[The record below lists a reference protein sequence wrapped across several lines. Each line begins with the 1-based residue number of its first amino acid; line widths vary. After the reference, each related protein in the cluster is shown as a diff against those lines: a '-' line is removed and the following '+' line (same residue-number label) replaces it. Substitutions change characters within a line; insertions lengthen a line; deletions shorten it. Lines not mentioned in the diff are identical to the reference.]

1 MLSII
6 LNLPLQIKTEVKRIH
21 YISGITITIFIILHL
36 SNHLYSLFG
45 VDRHIEVMDTLRI
58 FYRNVIAEIILICAV
73 LIQII
78 SGIKLFFKKRK
89 EVSSF
94 FEKLQLWSGFYLAVF
109 FVFHLAA
116 VFIGRLILNL
126 DTNIYFGVAGL
137 NTFPF
142 SLFFIPY
149 YGLAIISFFGHIS
162 SLHSLKMKN
171 NVIGINP
178 NQQAY
183 TILFIGVLLTLIVLY
198 GLTNGFNG
206 IETPKEYQIMIGK

>member
-1 MLSII
+1 M
-6 LNLPLQIKTEVKRIH
+6 KRIH
-21 YISGITITIFIILHL
+21 YISGITIAVFIILHL

-45 VDRHIEVMDTLRI
+45 VEKHIEVMDILRL
-58 FYRNVIAEIILICAV
+58 FYRNVIAETLLLFAV

-78 SGIKLFFKKRK
+78 SGIKLFIKKRK
-89 EVSSF
+89 EAEAF
-94 FEKLQLWSGFYLAVF
+94 FEKLQLWSGLYLAIF

-149 YGLAIISFFGHIS
+149 YSLAIISFFGHLSAI
-162 SLHSLKMKN
+162 HSLKMKN
-171 NVIGINP
+171 NVLGIKP

-183 TILFIGVLLTLIVLY
+183 FILFTGIALSLVVIY
-198 GLTNGFNG
+198 GLTNGFKG
-206 IETPKEYQIMIGK
+206 IEIPKGYQIMIGK